1 MRLHPL
7 ALFSLSILLLPA
19 GFVSLG
25 SAQEKQQDKWREAT
39 QARLKQIYDQ
49 NLFRPQAT
57 QTEWSEDGTSFRVLE
72 KSTGSARPQWK
83 WYEAS
88 TGKAIPKAETSSQ
101 VTETEH
107 AADTR
112 SDHSWSFNTR
122 NQKLVIQRQVEGKT
136 EAQFEVPGG
145 KDIRFYGMTWSPDH
159 RHLAFIQS
167 DQTHIRKRAMLVPT
181 DPSYPG
187 IRESHFARVG
197 EKIATLRVGVVDVKS
212 QSVTWIPLNPV
223 TSNGQQGFYL
233 GQVEWAGN
241 SEELL
246 IEKLSRFRDQRQ
258 FLIARPATGELK
270 EIFNEVNPAW
280 AISSQGKNLG
290 LIWINDGQQFIVI
303 SEKDGWRHAFLYTR
317 EGKELRTLTPGDY
330 DIIERGPVDEV
341 SGCFYFYASPENG
354 TQKQLHRVRLDGQG
368 KLERITPESLGGT
381 HHYRFSPKLD
391 FAIHTHS
398 TIDSP
403 PVVSLISLPN
413 HKTIKVLQDNQAIGS
428 LLKNW
433 NVAATEFVNIE
444 TQPDVA
450 MDALIMKPRDF
461 DPEKK
466 YPVLIYVYG
475 EPHGQTVLDEWSAG
489 QSLFHRVITDLGY
502 IVVSIDNRGTPAPKG
517 AAWRRSIFG
526 SLGPLSTEDQA
537 DAIEQLA
544 IMKPYID
551 LNRLAIWGWSGGGS
565 NTLNALFRKPDLY
578 QVGIAVVP
586 KPQPH
591 LYNAWFQEIYM
602 RTREVN
608 AEGYRQS
615 APLHFAEGLRGKL
628 LMVTG
633 SGETNTHIQII
644 EGLVDRLIEMGK
656 PFDYMVYP
664 NRNHGLSEGPGSRV
678 HVRMLIARYLIEN
691 LPNEPR

>member
-25 SAQEKQQDKWREAT
+25 SAQEKQQDRWMEAT
-39 QARLKQIYDQ
+39 QARLKQIYDE

-72 KSTGSARPQWK
+72 KSTGSSRPQWK

-101 VTETEH
+101 VTETED

-112 SDHSWSFNTR
+112 SDHSWSFNIR
-122 NQKLVIQRQVEGKT
+122 NQKLVILRQVEGKT

-197 EKIATLRVGVVDVKS
+197 EEIATLRVGVADVKS
-212 QSVTWIPLNPV
+212 QRVTWIPLDPV

-290 LIWINDGQQFIVI
+290 LIWINDGQHFIVI

-317 EGKELRTLTPGDY
+317 EGKELRTLTRGDY

-354 TQKQLHRVRLDGQG
+354 TQKQLYRVRLDGQG

-398 TIDSP
+398 TMDSP
-403 PVVSLISLPN
+403 PVVSLVSLPN
-413 HKTIKVLQDNQAIGS
+413 HKTIKVLQDNQAIGN

-433 NVAATEFVNIE
+433 NVASTEFVSIE

-537 DAIEQLA
+537 DAIKQLA

-608 AEGYRQS
+608 PEGYRQS

-644 EGLVDRLIEMGK
+644 EGLVDRLIELGK